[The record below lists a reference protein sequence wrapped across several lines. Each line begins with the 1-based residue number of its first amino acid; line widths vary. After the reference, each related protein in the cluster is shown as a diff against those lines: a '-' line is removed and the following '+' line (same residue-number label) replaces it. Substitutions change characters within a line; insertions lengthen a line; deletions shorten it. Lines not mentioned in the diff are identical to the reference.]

1 MAKGLNHTTGG
12 ADDNDDL
19 IEFIELDNADRFD
32 ISDTHFPLVQAH
44 NFDVELEE
52 SSNVD
57 MNDVVVNGVDDHN
70 DDDADVDACD
80 AADNDDEERLVD
92 LSTALSLLEAPE
104 KNDFSFMGAE
114 DETDDQLHLV
124 TYHHNNSSSNRSS
137 GVVGAGADTDADVN
151 VDAVSLLMPELG
163 NATGLDCVNFVDY
176 DEFNMCLNNI
186 LSENDDELEHG
197 NDDDDV
203 ISADVGKHQIM
214 QQDHHNHHQQWRDV
228 NDVLSL
234 VPLTNN
240 NLGLSFQEFANESC
254 VTDDSSSQLA

>member
-1 MAKGLNHTTGG
+1 MAKGLNHTPGE

-19 IEFIELDNADRFD
+19 IELIELDNADRFD
-32 ISDTHFPLVQAH
+32 ISNTHFPLVQAH
-44 NFDVELEE
+44 NFDAELEE

-57 MNDVVVNGVDDHN
+57 MNDVVVNGAGDHN
-70 DDDADVDACD
+70 DDEADVDAD
-80 AADNDDEERLVD
+80 DDDEERLVD

-114 DETDDQLHLV
+114 DETDDHLHLV
-124 TYHHNNSSSNRSS
+124 TYHNNSNSNRSS
-137 GVVGAGADTDADVN
+137 EVGGGADTDADVN

-163 NATGLDCVNFVDY
+163 NATGLDCGNYVDY

-186 LSENDDELEHG
+186 LSENDDELEHA

-203 ISADVGKHQIM
+203 ISADVGKHQII

-234 VPLTNN
+234 VPLSNN

>member
-1 MAKGLNHTTGG
+1 MAKGLNHTTGD

-44 NFDVELEE
+44 NFDAELEE

-57 MNDVVVNGVDDHN
+57 MNGADDHN
-70 DDDADVDACD
+70 DDDDADVDACD
-80 AADNDDEERLVD
+80 ADADDDDEERLVD

-114 DETDDQLHLV
+114 DETDDHLHLV
-124 TYHHNNSSSNRSS
+124 TYHHNNNSSNRSS
-137 GVVGAGADTDADVN
+137 GVGGAGADTDADVN

-163 NATGLDCVNFVDY
+163 NATGLDCGNYVDY

-186 LSENDDELEHG
+186 LSENDDELEHV
-197 NDDDDV
+197 NDDDDNV
-203 ISADVGKHQIM
+203 ISADAGKHQIM
-214 QQDHHNHHQQWRDV
+214 QQDHHNNHHQQWRDV